1 MAVTEAAVAVTEAA
15 VTVTEAAVVH
25 IPVDLM
31 AKRKPQSVLE
41 IHTNL

>member
-1 MAVTEAAVAVTEAA
+1 MTEAAAA
-15 VTVTEAAVVH
+15 VTEAAVVH

-41 IHTNL
+41 IHANL